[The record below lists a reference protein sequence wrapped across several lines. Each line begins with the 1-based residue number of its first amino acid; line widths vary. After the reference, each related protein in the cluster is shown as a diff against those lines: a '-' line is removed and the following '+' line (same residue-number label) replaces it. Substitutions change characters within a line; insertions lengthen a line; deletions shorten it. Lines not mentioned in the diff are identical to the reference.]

1 MDYRCPICKV
11 DLKTRKRSQT
21 VIARMEIDCPK
32 CKSTLRLNVHR
43 AEAVLFP
50 LVIGTIAAL
59 GAAAYWYQSGALV
72 LLLFGVAMVGS
83 LVMPLLERTLRD
95 WPRYVSDKN
104 PS

>member
-1 MDYRCPICKV
+1 MDYRCPVCKT
-11 DLKTRKRSQT
+11 DLKTRKRSQA
-21 VIARMEIDCPK
+21 VIARMEIDCPQ
-32 CKSTLRLNVHR
+32 CKSVIRLNVHR

-50 LVIGTIAAL
+50 LVIGTIAVV

-72 LLLFGVAMVGS
+72 LLLFGVAMAGS
-83 LVMPLLERTLRD
+83 LVMPLLERYLRD